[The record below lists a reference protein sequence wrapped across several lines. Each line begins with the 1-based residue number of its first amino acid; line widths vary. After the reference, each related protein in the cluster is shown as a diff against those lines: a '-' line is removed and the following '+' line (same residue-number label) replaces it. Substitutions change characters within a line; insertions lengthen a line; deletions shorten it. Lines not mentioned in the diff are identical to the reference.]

1 MIQWPPHGMTKS
13 TEVGVRRISPASP
26 VIAERG
32 TTRCTPLEARTRR
45 PGRTPTSLS
54 ICDMSS
60 LHTPV
65 AATTVRARTSNS
77 GASGAS
83 RSRTRTPT
91 TSRASRTKPT
101 TRALVT
107 TAAPRLAAVR
117 ARVTTRRA
125 SSTWPS

>member
-1 MIQWPPHGMTKS
+1 
-13 TEVGVRRISPASP
+13 
-26 VIAERG
+26 
-32 TTRCTPLEARTRR
+32 
-45 PGRTPTSLS
+45 
-54 ICDMSS
+54 MSS

-77 GASGAS
+77 GLSGDS

-117 ARVTTRRA
+117 ARLTTSRA
-125 SSTWPS
+125 SSTCPS